1 VKKEAMV
8 HDMTRD
14 SLMKLD
20 SLWHGAHVATMQGG
34 QYSMI
39 ENAAIGVVGGRV
51 VWIGESRHL
60 PRYQAQHEYD
70 LDGGWIT
77 PGLIDCHTHLVFGG
91 NRAGEFEQRLN
102 GVSYQEIA
110 QQGGGIASSV
120 KATRDASEA
129 ELIASAAR
137 RLKSLMADGVTTVEI
152 KSGYGLSLES
162 ELKMLRV
169 AGQLGDSFPVTVK
182 RTCLAAH
189 AMPPEYADKDAYIDY
204 LCETVLPKVA
214 TLGMADAVDAFCEGI
229 AFSTEQVVRYFKV
242 AASLGL
248 PVKIHAEQLS
258 SLGGTAMASSFKAL
272 SADHIEFI
280 EEADVHA
287 MAESGTVAVLLPGA
301 FFTLKETQRPPI
313 ALLRQY
319 GVPMAIATDAN
330 PGTSPA
336 LSLRLMMNMACT
348 LFALTPEE
356 ALAGATIHAAKA
368 LGMADTHGSLE
379 VGKVADFVCWDVE
392 SPGEL
397 SYWLGGDLVKT
408 RVYEGKQSDG
418 KNSQGKNSQGEP
430 A

>member
-1 VKKEAMV
+1 
-8 HDMTRD
+8 MTND
-14 SLMKLD
+14 TPMKLD
-20 SLWHGAHVATMQGG
+20 SLWRNAHVATMVNGR
-34 QYSMI
+34 YSVI
-39 ENAAIGVVGGRV
+39 ENAAIGVVGGCIA
-51 VWIGESRHL
+51 WIGEAHDL
-60 PRYQAQHEYD
+60 PAYEAQAEHD
-70 LDGGWIT
+70 LGGGWVT

-110 QQGGGIASSV
+110 KQGGGIASSV
-120 KATRDASEA
+120 KATRDASEV
-129 ELIASAAR
+129 ELIASASR
-137 RLKSLMADGVTTVEI
+137 RLKSLIADGVTTVEI
-152 KSGYGLSLES
+152 KSGYGLSLDS
-162 ELKMLRV
+162 ELKMLSV
-169 AGQLGDSFPVTVK
+169 ATELGKQFPVTVK

-189 AMPPEYADKDAYIDY
+189 AMPPEYDDKDAYIDY

-214 TLGMADAVDAFCEGI
+214 ELGVADAVDAFCEGI
-229 AFSTEQVVRYFKV
+229 AFSTEQVARYFKT
-242 AASLGL
+242 AESLGL

-258 SLGGTAMASSFKAL
+258 SLGGTSMASSFKAL

-280 EEADVHA
+280 EESDVKA
-287 MAESGTVAVLLPGA
+287 MADSGTVAVLLPGA

-356 ALAGATIHAAKA
+356 SLAGATIHAAKA
-368 LGMADTHGSLE
+368 LGMEESHGSLE

-397 SYWLGGDLVKT
+397 SYWLGGNLVKN
-408 RVYEGKQSDG
+408 RIYEGKS
-418 KNSQGKNSQGEP
+418 S
-430 A
+430 

>member
-1 VKKEAMV
+1 
-8 HDMTRD
+8 MTND
-14 SLMKLD
+14 APMKLD
-20 SLWHGAHVATMQGG
+20 SLWHGAHIATMKDGL
-34 QYSMI
+34 YSVI
-39 ENAAIGVVGGRV
+39 ENAAIGVVGGRI
-51 VWIGESRHL
+51 VWIGEVQEL
-60 PRYQAQHEYD
+60 PDYDAQNEHN
-70 LDGGWIT
+70 LGGGWIT

-110 QQGGGIASSV
+110 KQGGGIASSV

-129 ELIASAAR
+129 ELITSASR

-152 KSGYGLSLES
+152 KSGYGLSLDS
-162 ELKMLRV
+162 ELKMLSV
-169 AGQLGDSFPVTVK
+169 ATELGKQFPVTVK

-189 AMPPEYADKDAYIDY
+189 AMPPEYDDKDAYIDY
-204 LCETVLPKVA
+204 LCDTVLPKVA
-214 TLGMADAVDAFCEGI
+214 ELGMADAVDAFCEGI
-229 AFSTEQVVRYFKV
+229 AFSTEQVARYFKI
-242 AASLGL
+242 AESLGL

-258 SLGGTAMASSFKAL
+258 SLGGTRMASSFKAL

-280 EEADVHA
+280 EKSDVKA
-287 MAESGTVAVLLPGA
+287 MTESGTVAVLLPGA

-313 ALLRQY
+313 TLLRQY

-356 ALAGATIHAAKA
+356 ALAGATLHAAKA
-368 LGMADTHGSLE
+368 LGMSDTHGSLE

-397 SYWLGGDLVKT
+397 SYWLGGNLVKA
-408 RVYEGKQSDG
+408 RVYEGRK
-418 KNSQGKNSQGEP
+418 
-430 A
+430 

>member
-1 VKKEAMV
+1 
-8 HDMTRD
+8 MTND
-14 SLMKLD
+14 TPMKLD
-20 SLWHGAHVATMQGG
+20 SLWRGANVATMKGG
-34 QYSMI
+34 QYSVI
-39 ENAAIGVVGGRV
+39 ENAAIGVRGGRI
-51 VWIGESRHL
+51 VWIGKAHDL
-60 PRYQAQHEYD
+60 PAYQTQYEYD
-70 LDGGWIT
+70 LGGGWIT

-102 GVSYQEIA
+102 GVSYQDIA
-110 QQGGGIASSV
+110 KQGGGIASSV
-120 KATRDASEA
+120 RATRDASEA
-129 ELIASAAR
+129 ELVANALR
-137 RLKSLMADGVTTVEI
+137 RLKSLMADGVTTIEI
-152 KSGYGLSLES
+152 KSGYGLSLDS

-169 AGQLGDSFPVTVK
+169 AGTLGDEWPVTIK

-189 AMPPEYADKDAYIDY
+189 AMPPEYEDKDAYIDY
-204 LCETVLPKVA
+204 LCEKVLPKVA
-214 TLGMADAVDAFCEGI
+214 QLGMADAVDAFCEGI
-229 AFSTEQVVRYFKV
+229 AFSTEQVARYFKT
-242 AASLGL
+242 AESLGL

-280 EEADVHA
+280 EESDVKA

-313 ALLRQY
+313 SLLRQY
-319 GVPMAIATDAN
+319 SVPMAIATDAN

-356 ALAGATIHAAKA
+356 ALAGTTIHAAKA
-368 LGMADTHGSLE
+368 LGMADSHGSLE
-379 VGKVADFVCWDVE
+379 VGKVADFVCWDIE

-418 KNSQGKNSQGEP
+418 KNSQGEQVS
-430 A
+430 

>member
-1 VKKEAMV
+1 
-8 HDMTRD
+8 MTND
-14 SLMKLD
+14 TPMKLD
-20 SLWHGAHVATMQGG
+20 SLWRGAHIATMEDGL
-34 QYSMI
+34 YSVI
-39 ENAAIGVVGGRV
+39 ENAAIGVVGGRI
-51 VWIGESRHL
+51 VWIGEAQEL
-60 PRYQAQHEYD
+60 PNYD
-70 LDGGWIT
+70 TRNEHDLGGGWIT

-110 QQGGGIASSV
+110 KQGGGIASSV
-120 KATRDASEA
+120 KATRDASEV
-129 ELIASAAR
+129 ELIASASR
-137 RLKSLMADGVTTVEI
+137 RLKSLIADGVTTVEI
-152 KSGYGLSLES
+152 KSGYGLSLDS
-162 ELKMLRV
+162 ELKMLSV
-169 AGQLGDSFPVTVK
+169 ATELGKQFPVTVK

-189 AMPPEYADKDAYIDY
+189 AMPPEYDDKDAYIDY
-204 LCETVLPKVA
+204 LCDTVLPKVA
-214 TLGMADAVDAFCEGI
+214 ELGVADAVDAFCEGI
-229 AFSTEQVVRYFKV
+229 AFSTEQVARYFKT
-242 AASLGL
+242 AESLGL

-258 SLGGTAMASSFKAL
+258 SLGGTSMASSFKAL

-280 EEADVHA
+280 EESDVKA

-356 ALAGATIHAAKA
+356 SLASATIHAAKA
-368 LGMADTHGSLE
+368 LGMEESHGSLE

-397 SYWLGGDLVKT
+397 SYWLGGNLVKN
-408 RVYEGKQSDG
+408 RIYEGKS
-418 KNSQGKNSQGEP
+418 S
-430 A
+430 

>member
-1 VKKEAMV
+1 
-8 HDMTRD
+8 MTND
-14 SLMKLD
+14 TAMKLD
-20 SLWHGAHVATMQGG
+20 SLWRGAHIATMKNGL
-34 QYSMI
+34 YSVI
-39 ENAAIGVVGGRV
+39 ENAAIGVVGGRI
-51 VWIGESRHL
+51 VWIGEAQDL
-60 PRYQAQHEYD
+60 PVYETQTEHD
-70 LDGGWIT
+70 LGGGWIT

-102 GVSYQEIA
+102 GVSYQDIA
-110 QQGGGIASSV
+110 KQGGGIASSV

-129 ELIASAAR
+129 ELVASASR

-152 KSGYGLSLES
+152 KSGYGLSLDS

-169 AGQLGDSFPVTVK
+169 ATELENQCPVTIK

-189 AMPPEYADKDAYIDY
+189 AMPPEFDDKDAYIDY
-204 LCETVLPKVA
+204 LCESVLPKIA

-229 AFSTEQVVRYFKV
+229 AFSTDQVERYFKI
-242 AASLGL
+242 AQSLGL
-248 PVKIHAEQLS
+248 PVKIHAEQLTS
-258 SLGGTAMASSFKAL
+258 QGGTRMAASFKAL

-280 EEADVHA
+280 EEADVKA
-287 MAESGTVAVLLPGA
+287 MADSGTVAVLLPGA

-313 ALLRQY
+313 DLLRQY

-356 ALAGATIHAAKA
+356 SLAGATIHAAKA
-368 LGMADTHGSLE
+368 LGMSDTHGSLE

-397 SYWLGGDLVKT
+397 SYWLGGNLVKH
-408 RVYEGKQSDG
+408 RVYQGYL
-418 KNSQGKNSQGEP
+418 SQGNENQGGK

>member
-1 VKKEAMV
+1 
-8 HDMTRD
+8 MTNGTP
-14 SLMKLD
+14 LILD
-20 SLWHGAHVATMQGG
+20 SLWRGAHAATMKNGR
-34 QYSMI
+34 YNVI
-39 ENAAIGVVGGRV
+39 ENAAIGVSGGRI
-51 VWIGESRHL
+51 VWIGEAASL
-60 PRYQAQHEYD
+60 PAYQAQQEHD
-70 LDGGWIT
+70 LQGGWIT

-102 GVSYQEIA
+102 GVSYQDIA
-110 QQGGGIASSV
+110 KQGGGIASSV
-120 KATRDASEA
+120 KATRNASEV
-129 ELIASAAR
+129 ELIVSAKR

-152 KSGYGLSLES
+152 KSGYGLSLDS

-169 AGQLGDSFPVTVK
+169 AGALSDELPVTIK

-189 AMPPEYADKDAYIDY
+189 ALPPEYDDKDVYMDY
-204 LCETVLPKVA
+204 LSETMLPKVA
-214 TLGMADAVDAFCEGI
+214 SLGVADAVDAFCEGI
-229 AFSTEQVVRYFKV
+229 AFSTEQVERYFEK
-242 AASLGL
+242 AQSLGL

-258 SLGGTAMASSFKAL
+258 SLGGTRMAASFQAL

-280 EEADVHA
+280 EEADVKA

-313 ALLRQY
+313 DLLRQY
-319 GVPMAIATDAN
+319 GVPMAVATDAN

-336 LSLRLMMNMACT
+336 LSLRLMMSMSCT

-356 ALAGATIHAAKA
+356 SLAGATIHAAKA
-368 LGMADTHGSLE
+368 LGMFDTHGSLE

-397 SYWLGGDLVKT
+397 SYWLGGDLVKH
-408 RVYEGKQSDG
+408 RVYHGEEH
-418 KNSQGKNSQGEP
+418 QGEK

>member
-1 VKKEAMV
+1 
-8 HDMTRD
+8 MTND
-14 SLMKLD
+14 TPMKLD
-20 SLWHGAHVATMQGG
+20 SLWRGANVATMKSG
-34 QYSMI
+34 QYSVI
-39 ENAAIGVVGGRV
+39 ENAAIGVVSGRI
-51 VWIGESRHL
+51 VWIGKARDL
-60 PRYQAQHEYD
+60 PDYDAQTEHD
-70 LDGGWIT
+70 LGGGWVT

-110 QQGGGIASSV
+110 KQGGGIASSV

-129 ELIASAAR
+129 ELITSASR

-152 KSGYGLSLES
+152 KSGYGLSLDS
-162 ELKMLRV
+162 ELKMLNV
-169 AGQLGDSFPVTVK
+169 ATQLGKQFPVTVK

-189 AMPPEYADKDAYIDY
+189 AMPPEFDDKDAYIDY

-214 TLGMADAVDAFCEGI
+214 ELRVADAVDAFCEGI
-229 AFSTEQVVRYFKV
+229 AFSTEQVERYFKT
-242 AASLGL
+242 AESLGL
-248 PVKIHAEQLS
+248 PVKIHAEQLTS
-258 SLGGTAMASSFKAL
+258 QGGTRMASSFKAL

-280 EEADVHA
+280 EESDVKV

-319 GVPMAIATDAN
+319 GIPMAIATDAN

-356 ALAGATIHAAKA
+356 SLAGATIHAAKA
-368 LGMADTHGSLE
+368 LGMTDTHGSLE

-397 SYWLGGDLVKT
+397 SYWLGGSLMKT
-408 RVYEGKQSDG
+408 RVHEGKRSEG
-418 KNSQGKNSQGEP
+418 SKNQGEP

>member
-1 VKKEAMV
+1 
-8 HDMTRD
+8 MTND
-14 SLMKLD
+14 TPMKLD
-20 SLWHGAHVATMQGG
+20 SLWRGAHIATMKGG
-34 QYSMI
+34 LYSVI
-39 ENAAIGVVGGRV
+39 ENAAIGVVGGRI
-51 VWIGESRHL
+51 VWIGEVQDL
-60 PRYQAQHEYD
+60 PDYETQSEHD

-110 QQGGGIASSV
+110 KQGGGIASSV

-129 ELIASAAR
+129 ELIASASR
-137 RLKSLMADGVTTVEI
+137 RLKSLIADGVTTVEI
-152 KSGYGLSLES
+152 KSGYGLSLDS
-162 ELKMLRV
+162 ELKMLSV
-169 AGQLGDSFPVTVK
+169 ATELGKQFPVTVK

-189 AMPPEYADKDAYIDY
+189 AMPPEFDDKDAYIDY

-214 TLGMADAVDAFCEGI
+214 ELGVADAVDAFCEGI
-229 AFSTEQVVRYFKV
+229 AFSTEQVARYFKT
-242 AASLGL
+242 AESLGL

-280 EEADVHA
+280 EESDVKA

-301 FFTLKETQRPPI
+301 FFTLKEIQRPPI

-368 LGMADTHGSLE
+368 LGMSDTHGSLE

-397 SYWLGGDLVKT
+397 SYWLGGNLVKH
-408 RVYEGKQSDG
+408 RVYQGYV
-418 KNSQGKNSQGEP
+418 SQGNENQGGK

>member
-1 VKKEAMV
+1 
-8 HDMTRD
+8 MTND
-14 SLMKLD
+14 TAMKLD
-20 SLWHGAHVATMQGG
+20 SLWRGAHIATMKNGL
-34 QYSMI
+34 YSVI
-39 ENAAIGVVGGRV
+39 ENAAIGVVGGRI
-51 VWIGESRHL
+51 VWIGEAQDL
-60 PRYQAQHEYD
+60 PVYETQTEHD
-70 LDGGWIT
+70 LGGGWIT

-102 GVSYQEIA
+102 GVSYQDIA
-110 QQGGGIASSV
+110 KQGGGIASSV

-129 ELIASAAR
+129 ELVASASR

-152 KSGYGLSLES
+152 KSGYGLSLDS

-169 AGQLGDSFPVTVK
+169 ATELENQCPVTIK

-189 AMPPEYADKDAYIDY
+189 AMPPEFDDKDAYIDY
-204 LCETVLPKVA
+204 LCESVLPKIA

-229 AFSTEQVVRYFKV
+229 AFSTDQVERYFKT
-242 AASLGL
+242 AQSLGL
-248 PVKIHAEQLS
+248 PVKIHAEQLTS
-258 SLGGTAMASSFKAL
+258 QGGTRMAASFKAL

-280 EEADVHA
+280 EEADVKA
-287 MAESGTVAVLLPGA
+287 MADSGTVAVLLPGA

-313 ALLRQY
+313 DLLRQY

-356 ALAGATIHAAKA
+356 SLAGATIHAAKA
-368 LGMADTHGSLE
+368 LGMSDTHGSLE

-397 SYWLGGDLVKT
+397 SYWLGGNLVKH
-408 RVYEGKQSDG
+408 RVYQGYL
-418 KNSQGKNSQGEP
+418 SQGNENQGGK

>member
-1 VKKEAMV
+1 
-8 HDMTRD
+8 MTND
-14 SLMKLD
+14 TPMKLD
-20 SLWHGAHVATMQGG
+20 SLWRGAHIATMKDG
-34 QYSMI
+34 QYSVI
-39 ENAAIGVVGGRV
+39 ENAAIGVVDGRI
-51 VWIGESRHL
+51 VWIGEAQDL
-60 PRYQAQHEYD
+60 PVYD
-70 LDGGWIT
+70 ALTEQDLGGGWIT

-102 GVSYQEIA
+102 GVSYQDIA
-110 QQGGGIASSV
+110 KQGGGIASSV

-129 ELIASAAR
+129 ELITSASR
-137 RLKSLMADGVTTVEI
+137 RLKSLIADGVTTVEI
-152 KSGYGLSLES
+152 KSGYGLSLDS
-162 ELKMLRV
+162 ELKMLSV
-169 AGQLGDSFPVTVK
+169 ATELGKQFPVTVK

-189 AMPPEYADKDAYIDY
+189 AMPPEYDDKDVYIDY
-204 LCETVLPKVA
+204 LCDTVLPKVA
-214 TLGMADAVDAFCEGI
+214 ELDMADAVDAFCEGI
-229 AFSTEQVVRYFKV
+229 AFSTEQVERYFKT
-242 AASLGL
+242 AESLGL

-258 SLGGTAMASSFKAL
+258 SLGGTRMASSFKAL

-280 EEADVHA
+280 EESDVKA

-356 ALAGATIHAAKA
+356 AIAGATIHAAKA
-368 LGMADTHGSLE
+368 LGMSDTHGSLE

-397 SYWLGGDLVKT
+397 SYWLGGSLVKK
-408 RVYEGKQSDG
+408 RVYQ
-418 KNSQGKNSQGEP
+418 N
-430 A
+430 